1 MKTYPEPK
9 NFFFCSVVLL
19 NFIFLAKQR
28 LTELYY
34 FVQRQYKIHICE
46 MKNEKVSNLF
56 HIQKTAGC
64 GVTDTAHTEGL
75 KLSAN
80 IILNLTYY

>member
-1 MKTYPEPK
+1 
-9 NFFFCSVVLL
+9 
-19 NFIFLAKQR
+19 
-28 LTELYY
+28 
-34 FVQRQYKIHICE
+34 